1 MGPEVDVLSFLVK
14 SILASPCLSHSL
26 EPAPLSRRSSV
37 VERIIGNAE
46 VGSSILPGGT
56 SGPSVRQD

>member
-1 MGPEVDVLSFLVK
+1 MPHEVDRLSFAVK
-14 SILASPCLSHSL
+14 SILASPSVSHSL
-26 EPAPLSRRSSV
+26 ETAPLSRRSSV

-56 SGPSVRQD
+56 SGPSVRKD

>member
-1 MGPEVDVLSFLVK
+1 MSHQLARLSFGVK
-14 SILASPCLSHSL
+14 SILASPSLSHSL

-56 SGPSVRQD
+56 SGPSVRK